1 MRRLAFALPLVV
13 AACSAA
19 PDLPDAP
26 RVSRSSAPII
36 KGTDSDATQD
46 AVVLIMHYDAVQ
58 AGGSTEGCTGVMLTP
73 DLVLTARHCVS
84 VTDPSAACSSDG
96 TALSGGQV
104 TSDHKPSALYVFSGN
119 KRPDFISGLG
129 KAARGVEIITT
140 GAKTICNNDLALV
153 LLDRKLEGAKIA
165 PVRLDARAARGELV
179 TVVGWGIT
187 DTTTFPSTRQTR
199 DGVKITDVGPARA
212 LGPAEFKTGEGTC
225 SGDSGGPALS
235 GETGAVLGVLSR
247 GGNGTG
253 GQGAENCIDGEN
265 VFTAVAQHKET
276 LLAAYEKAGQ
286 EPWLEGN
293 PNPLLGKLG
302 ASCDADDACQSSIC
316 NGVCTQSCD
325 VDACPGGWACGE
337 SNGRKVCIEQKKDD
351 GGCATSPGR
360 ASSAWIAIAV
370 AVLLAARRRD
380 LRWRK

>member
-1 MRRLAFALPLVV
+1 MRRLALALPLLFF
-13 AACSAA
+13 AACAA
-19 PDLPDAP
+19 PSEPE
-26 RVSRSSAPII
+26 RVSRAATPII
-36 KGTDSDATQD
+36 EGTDSDASQD
-46 AVVLIMHYDAVQ
+46 AVVLIMHYDALQ
-58 AGGSTEGCTGVMLTP
+58 RGGGTEGCTGVMLTP
-73 DLVLTARHCVS
+73 ELVLTARHCVS

-96 TALSGGQV
+96 TAVSGGQV
-104 TSDHKPSALYVFSGN
+104 TSDYKPSALYVFAGN

-129 KAARGVEIITT
+129 KAARGVEIVTT

-165 PVRLDARAARGELV
+165 PIRLDAPATNGELV

-187 DTTTFPSTRQTR
+187 ETEPFPSTRQTR
-199 DGVKITDVGPARA
+199 EGVKITSVGPARA
-212 LGPAEFKTGEGTC
+212 LGPAEFLTGEGTC
-225 SGDSGGPALS
+225 SGDSGGPAFS

-265 VFTAVAQHKET
+265 VFTAVAPHKDT
-276 LLAAYEKAGQ
+276 ILAAYGKAGQ
-286 EPWLEGN
+286 EPWLEGS

-302 ASCDADDACQSSIC
+302 AECASDDACQSSIC
-316 NGVCTQSCD
+316 NGVCTQACD
-325 VDACPGGWACGE
+325 ADPCPDGWACGE
-337 SNGRKVCIEQKKDD
+337 ASGRKVCIEQKKDD

-360 ASSAWIAIAV
+360 ASSSWLAIV
-370 AVLLAARRRD
+370 LAALVGAGRR